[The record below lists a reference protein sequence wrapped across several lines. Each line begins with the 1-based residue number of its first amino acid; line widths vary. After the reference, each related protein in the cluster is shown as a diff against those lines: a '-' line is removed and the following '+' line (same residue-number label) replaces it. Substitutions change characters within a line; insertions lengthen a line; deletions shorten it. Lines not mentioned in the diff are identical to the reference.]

1 MTKIKRFLKNNIKQ
15 ITLIFLLI
23 IISVYFYMSM
33 TWYTISIV
41 DSEIEHKVR
50 LVSQYEMS
58 HLWMFI
64 FLNILLILRF
74 YNKKI
79 NLNYLF
85 VFWLIYAGL
94 YFVIIDNL
102 RIYH

>member
-58 HLWMFI
+58 HLWMLI